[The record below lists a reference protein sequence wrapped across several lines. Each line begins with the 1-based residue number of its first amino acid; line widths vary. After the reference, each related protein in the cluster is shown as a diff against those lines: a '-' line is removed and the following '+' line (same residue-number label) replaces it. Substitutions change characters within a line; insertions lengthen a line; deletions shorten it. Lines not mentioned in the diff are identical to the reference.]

1 MANDRPGSRM
11 DPERERGLI
20 ARARTDSAAFGE
32 LFDYHLPRVYGFV
45 ARRVGDRA
53 AVEQITAS
61 TLQRGLEAIQAGT
74 LKDGS
79 SFGGW
84 LCRIAASAIV
94 DQAARAQRDLPE
106 GVRAGDMAE
115 PDADRATGLVGD
127 EVATAAFAAA
137 LDRAELR
144 RGFGRITEPQRRVL
158 VLKYFDGLSAGE
170 LCAALGVSA
179 TTLESRLQ
187 RALRAL
193 DQASTG
199 RGSNAA

>member
-53 AVEQITAS
+53 TVEQITAS
-61 TLQRGLEAIQAGT
+61 TLQRGLEAIKAGT

-84 LCRIAASAIV
+84 LVRIAASAIV
-94 DQAARAQRDLPE
+94 DQAARAQHDVPE
-106 GVRAGDMAE
+106 GVRAGDMDE
-115 PDADRATGLVGD
+115 PDADRASGLVGD

-137 LDRAELR
+137 LDRDELR
-144 RGFGRITEPQRRVL
+144 RAFGRITEPQRRVL
-158 VLKYFDGLSAGE
+158 ILKYFDGLSSAE
-170 LCAALGVSA
+170 LCAALGVSV

>member
-11 DPERERGLI
+11 DPERERGLMT
-20 ARARTDSAAFGE
+20 RARTDSAAFGE
-32 LFDYHLPRVYGFV
+32 LFDYQLPRIYGFV

-61 TLQRGLEAIQAGT
+61 TFQRGLEATQAGT

-84 LCRIAASAIV
+84 LIRIAASAIV
-94 DQAARAQRDLPE
+94 DQATRVGRDVPD
-106 GVRAGDMAE
+106 GVRAGDLDE
-115 PDADRATGLVGD
+115 PGTEREETLVGD

-137 LDRAELR
+137 LDRDDLR
-144 RGFGRITEPQRRVL
+144 QGLRRITEPQRRVL
-158 VLKYFDGLSAGE
+158 VIKYFDGLSSAE
-170 LCAALGVSA
+170 LCSALGVSA
-179 TTLESRLQ
+179 ITLESRLQ